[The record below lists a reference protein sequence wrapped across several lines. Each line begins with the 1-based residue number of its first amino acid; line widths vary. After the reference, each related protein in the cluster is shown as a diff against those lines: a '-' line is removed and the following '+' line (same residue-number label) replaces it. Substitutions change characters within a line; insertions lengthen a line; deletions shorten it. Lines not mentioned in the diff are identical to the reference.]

1 MTASDRGRVERPP
14 VDRLR
19 IGSRK
24 SRLAR
29 HQAARVAER
38 LRDRWPGL
46 EAAVVPMTT
55 EGDRVLDLPLPEI
68 GGKGL
73 FTAELEAA
81 LLEGR
86 VDLAV
91 HSLKDLPTDFP
102 RGLGLIAVPGRADPR
117 DVLVWPGGD
126 GGVEDLPDGAVVGTS
141 SLRRRAQLLSRRP
154 DLRVR
159 DVRGNVETRVRKC
172 REGEY
177 DALVLAAAGLLRLE
191 MEAEI
196 TAWLEPPG
204 WLPAPGQGALAAE
217 GRTDDEEVRLAV
229 EAVTDDRAEITTL
242 AERSLLAELEGG
254 CRTPL
259 GASCAADGGTLVLHA
274 AVLSPD
280 GGDAVRGSETAQVP
294 RGEPGEAREEA
305 RRLGRRLGRS
315 LLRDGADRII
325 AGLEGR

>member
-1 MTASDRGRVERPP
+1 MRASGRGRVERPP

-19 IGSRK
+19 IGTRT

-29 HQAARVAER
+29 RQAARVADL
-38 LRDRWPGL
+38 LRGRWPGL
-46 EAAVVPMTT
+46 EVEVVSVTT

-81 LLEGR
+81 LLEER
-86 VDLAV
+86 VDVAV
-91 HSLKDLPTDFP
+91 HSLKDLPTDLP
-102 RGLGLIAVPGRADPR
+102 RGLGLLCVPGRADPR

-141 SLRRRAQLLSRRP
+141 SLRRRAQLLSRRS

-159 DVRGNVETRVRKC
+159 DVRGNVGTRVRKC
-172 REGEY
+172 REEEY
-177 DALVLAAAGLLRLE
+177 DAVVLAAAGLLRLE
-191 MEAEI
+191 MEEEI

-217 GRTDDEEVRLAV
+217 GRTDDEAVRLAV
-229 EAVTDDRAEITTL
+229 EAVTDDRAEVTTR

-259 GASCAADGGTLVLHA
+259 GASCAVDGGTLVLHA

-280 GGDAVRGSETAQVP
+280 GDDAVRGSDRAELP
-294 RGEPGEAREEA
+294 EGEPGEAREA
-305 RRLGRRLGRS
+305 AGQLGRRLGRRL
-315 LLRDGADRII
+315 LRDGAEGII